1 MKKSIFLIL
10 AAFVFTT
17 AFVSNNI
24 DSDPVKEFMKKNSDQ
39 SVEIEVFERDWLEFS
54 NWGIRVGGKPTDM
67 NTNDGYRKDKRL
79 GNNNNMTLKVSFKD
93 MMSKIFSVDVCNLQ
107 SSSSQKAFADAKTT
121 GWVYLNIWLEGEKKS
136 ETLQSICSDVVN
148 GYNMKGMEAITKE
161 NAMVED
167 GSIIYQPEK
176 APSGLK
182 KLKIKLTPQ

>member
-1 MKKSIFLIL
+1 
-10 AAFVFTT
+10 
-17 AFVSNNI
+17 
-24 DSDPVKEFMKKNSDQ
+24 
-39 SVEIEVFERDWLEFS
+39 
-54 NWGIRVGGKPTDM
+54 M

-148 GYNMKGMEAITKE
+148 GYNMK
-161 NAMVED
+161 
-167 GSIIYQPEK
+167 